1 MTARP
6 GRVHVNTTGPMADE
20 GMVTAEFAVVLPAVI
35 VVLAVAMT
43 ALFAVASEMRCTDAA
58 ATAARL
64 LSRGESVTTA
74 RSAVHAIAGPGA
86 SLRLST
92 RAGSVW
98 VDVRAAAGPPF
109 VRSLLHL
116 PAVSATFAQPLEP
129 GVAAP

>member
-6 GRVHVNTTGPMADE
+6 GRVHVNATGPNADE

-43 ALFAVASEMRCTDAA
+43 ALFAVSAELRCTDAA

-64 LSRGESVTTA
+64 LARGESVATA
-74 RSAVHAIAGPGA
+74 RSAVQAIAGPDA
-86 SLRLST
+86 SLDLST
-92 RAGSVW
+92 RVGAVR
-98 VDVRAAAGPPF
+98 VDVRAAAGLPLMH
-109 VRSLLHL
+109 SLLHL
-116 PAVSATFAQPLEP
+116 PRVSATFSQPLEP